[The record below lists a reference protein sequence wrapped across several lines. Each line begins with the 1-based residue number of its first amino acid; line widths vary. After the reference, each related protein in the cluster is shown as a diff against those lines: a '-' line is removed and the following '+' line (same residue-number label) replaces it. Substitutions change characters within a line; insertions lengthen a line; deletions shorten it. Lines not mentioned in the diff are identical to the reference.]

1 MKLSSK
7 DTVGLLLVAGT
18 LGTLYLH
25 IGPDGHASKH
35 PSSARGGGG
44 SVTTA
49 VESSAVAFV
58 NVNVLPMDRDRV
70 LRNQVVIVE
79 GGFVQSIGPAGQMR
93 PPPGALIVPGDGSRY
108 LVPGLT
114 DAHVHLEEDAE
125 QWLKLFVANGVT
137 TVFNL
142 EGEPRHLELRDR
154 IRSDEVLGPTMYTS
168 GPFTNEPR
176 IETPQQAEGEVRE
189 QVRLGYDFVKI
200 HGNLSA
206 DAYQRLV
213 EVGSEEGIPIVGH
226 APRNLSLREVLES
239 GQASIVHA
247 EELIY
252 ARFPTLDPSDLERVA
267 SEIAAARMWVTPTV
281 STFGNNETQWGTIAG
296 LGTRLASRDVDYVPR
311 SLRDRWA
318 GPNAYTDKDS
328 SQRPRIRAMFDFH
341 QPMLRALGR
350 AGVPMLA
357 GTDAGKPVMVPG
369 FSLHDEIDALAAAG
383 LTSFD
388 ALEAATSN
396 AGRFVR
402 EFVDENASFGTVTRD
417 ARADLILLDEN
428 PLLDLSR
435 LRRPVG
441 VMLRGQWYDRDALD
455 RMLGEATRDR

>member
-1 MKLSSK
+1 MKLTPK
-7 DTVGLLLVAGT
+7 DTAGLLLVAGT
-18 LGTLYLH
+18 LGTLFVH

-35 PSSARGGGG
+35 PSVVADSGG

-49 VESSAVAFV
+49 VQGSTVAFV
-58 NVNVLPMDRDRV
+58 NVNVLPMDQEGV

-79 GGFVQSIGPAGQMR
+79 GGFVRGIGPIGQIE
-93 PPPGALIVPGDGSRY
+93 PPPGALIIPGDGSKY

-125 QWLKLFVANGVT
+125 QWLELFVANGVT

-142 EGEPRHLELRDR
+142 EGEQRHLELRDR
-154 IRSDEVLGPTMYTS
+154 ILSEEVLGPTMYTS
-168 GPFTNEPR
+168 GPFTNAPR
-176 IETPQQAEGEVRE
+176 VGTPAQAEEAVLE
-189 QVRLGYDFVKI
+189 QARLGYDFVKV
-200 HGNLSA
+200 HGDLSA
-206 DAYQRLV
+206 DAYGQLIH
-213 EVGSEEGIPIVGH
+213 VGDSVGIPIVGH
-226 APRNLSLREVLES
+226 APRNLSLNEVLES

-267 SEIAAARMWVTPTV
+267 SEIAAARTWVTPGV
-281 STFGNNETQWGTIAG
+281 STFGNNETQWGTMAG
-296 LGTRLASRDVDYVPR
+296 LEARLQSEAASYAPQ

-318 GPNAYTDKDS
+318 EANAYTEKDPS
-328 SQRPRIRAMFDFH
+328 TRPQIRRMFAFN
-341 QPMLRALGR
+341 QQMLRALGR
-350 AGVPMLA
+350 AGVRMLA

-369 FSLHDEIDALAAAG
+369 FSLHDEIDALAKD
-383 LTSFD
+383 LSRFE
-388 ALEAATSN
+388 ALKAATSN

-402 EFVDENASFGTVTRD
+402 EFVDDDASFGTVTRN

-428 PLLDLSR
+428 PLADLSR
-435 LRRPVG
+435 LRQPLG

-455 RMLGEATRDR
+455 RMLAEAASRN

>member
-1 MKLSSK
+1 MKLTPK

-18 LGTLYLH
+18 LGVLYVH

-35 PSSARGGGG
+35 PSSVADGGG

-49 VESSAVAFV
+49 VEGSAGAFV

-70 LRNQVVIVE
+70 LQNQIVIVE
-79 GGFVQSIGPAGQMR
+79 GGFVRSIGPVGQIE
-93 PPPGALIVPGDGSRY
+93 PPPGALIIPGDGSKY
-108 LVPGLT
+108 LMPGLT

-125 QWLKLFVANGVT
+125 QWLELFVANGVT

-154 IRSDEVLGPTMYTS
+154 IRSEEVLGPTMYTS

-176 IETPQQAEGEVRE
+176 VETPQQAEDEVRK
-189 QVRLGYDFVKI
+189 QARLGYDFVKI

-206 DAYQRLV
+206 DAYKRLT
-213 EVGSEEGIPIVGH
+213 EVGEEVRIPIVGH

-252 ARFPTLDPSDLERVA
+252 ASFPTLDPSDLERVA
-267 SEIAAARMWVTPTV
+267 SEIAAAGTWVTPTI
-281 STFGNNETQWGTIAG
+281 STFANNETQWGSIAG
-296 LGTRLASRDVDYVPR
+296 LETRLASRAVRYAPQ

-318 GPNAYTDKDS
+318 GPNPYTDKDS
-328 SQRPRIRAMFDFH
+328 SERPRIRAMLDFH
-341 QPMLRALGR
+341 PQMLRALAR

-369 FSLHDEIDALAAAG
+369 FSLHDEIDALARAG

-396 AGRFVR
+396 AGRFVQ
-402 EFVDENASFGTVTRD
+402 EFVDENANFGTVTRD

-428 PLLDLSR
+428 PLLDLSQ

-455 RMLGEATRDR
+455 RMLEEVAGNR